1 MYGYLC
7 GLAGGGH
14 VDESDA
20 PAVGDEEAFLVEEQA
35 LWGRGLTGC
44 PWVLWCS
51 SCFFAGAFVVGD
63 DAAGVRDHVHVG
75 RGDHWVLVTLPAV
88 SARHSGLLDWVSSAT
103 SWLLLL
109 LAGMKYTNVV
119 GNDTR
124 IEFALRV
131 ICHMYYFKSF
141 EVDV

>member
-1 MYGYLC
+1 MTLPVFVTTYTW
-7 GLAGGGH
+7 
-14 VDESDA
+14 
-20 PAVGDEEAFLVEEQA
+20 VEVI
-35 LWGRGLTGC
+35 TG
-44 PWVLWCS
+44 S
-51 SCFFAGAFVVGD
+51 
-63 DAAGVRDHVHVG
+63 
-75 RGDHWVLVTLPAV
+75 LVTLPAV

-141 EVDV
+141 EVDA